1 MELTGNYTLNITMGT
16 STVGVPP
23 QMIQELTI
31 TQDADRLVPTFKM
44 VLTDATNLLAD
55 VLPHDK
61 NTSKIAIEFARIG
74 SASELNILHFRAVRR
89 RSTSPEGSYEIE
101 GVLDIPQLLTH
112 RRSRALSGDVKT
124 TLEDMARTDFQI
136 TSSEVGASLSYEKTI
151 LQPNWTDA
159 KLLRYLRTNL
169 KGKNN
174 EGGYQC
180 FIKVTQGNPTF
191 VFKSLDEILTSPV
204 VYKFIVGHKEYK
216 DFYPIGGYQVYDD
229 SGILTDIGAKQQN
242 YGFFNYDTGVWT
254 EGAIDIDSCPALSEF
269 YLVDAD
275 KDADANYMFRTGRSN
290 DFTSDFQ
297 GRARNDFYLRISNF
311 VHMWAST
318 WGLENLAPG
327 DIVEV
332 VFAEALE
339 RGQLFLYQHS
349 GLWMVKRAVH
359 IFGTSYMT
367 NMLLTRCGIDT
378 DISTT
383 LQEVTNRK
391 RR

>member
-1 MELTGNYTLNITMGT
+1 LELAGNYTLNITVGT
-16 STVGVPP
+16 SEVTIPP

-44 VLTDATNLLAD
+44 ALTDATNLLSD
-55 VLPHDK
+55 ILPYDK
-61 NTSKIAIEFARIG
+61 NTSKLSIEFARVG
-74 SASELNILHFRAVRR
+74 SASELNVLHFRAIRR
-89 RSTSPEGSYEIE
+89 KSKSPEGSYEIE
-101 GVLDIPQLLTH
+101 GVLDVPQLLTH

-124 TLEDMARTDFQI
+124 ILEDMARTDLQI
-136 TSSEVGASLSYEKTI
+136 PSSEVGASLSYEKTI
-151 LQPNWTDA
+151 LQPGWTDA

-169 KGKNN
+169 KGRNN

-191 VFKSLDEILTSPV
+191 VFKSLDEILISPV
-204 VYKFIVGHKEYK
+204 AYKFIVGYKDYK
-216 DFYPIGGYQVYDD
+216 DFYPIGEYQVYDD
-229 SGILTDIGAKQQN
+229 SGILTDLSAKQQD
-242 YGFFNYDTGVWT
+242 YGFFNYDTGAWT
-254 EGAIDIDSCPALSEF
+254 EGAINIANCPALSEL

-275 KDADANYMFRTGRSN
+275 KDANANYILRTGRSN

-297 GRARNDFYLRISNF
+297 DRVRNDFYLRISNL

-318 WGLENLAPG
+318 WGLESIAPG

-332 VFAEALE
+332 VFAEALD

-367 NMLLTRCGIDT
+367 NMLLTRCGVDT